1 MRRKLISKILVCTML
16 ATLVTGCGN
25 NTTGNVSSGDS
36 SSPSKTTDVAKEDD
50 GDKDSSG
57 GNTLAGSSGD
67 YSNLPDIVLFQ
78 DHWIRKYV
86 TDYPD
91 AFIDVDDAEVNWD
104 DFGSEKLS
112 FSTIDGKHYGFQLIM
127 VRQYLLTEQIFL
139 KSAVIQSMT

>member
-1 MRRKLISKILVCTML
+1 ML

-25 NTTGNVSSGDS
+25 NTTVNVSSGDS
-36 SSPSKTTDVAKEDD
+36 SSPSKTTDVEDAI
-50 GDKDSSG
+50 
-57 GNTLAGSSGD
+57 TLAGSSGD